1 MIVGDEGV
9 GMEGMR
15 GMVVADILYLDCIS
29 VNILVVI
36 FLATHMACES
46 SWSRDQNP
54 NHCSNQRVS
63 AVIMPD
69 PSYPTEPQGNS
80 FGCDPVLWFCT
91 LLPLGEIE

>member
-1 MIVGDEGV
+1 
-9 GMEGMR
+9 MEGMR

-80 FGCDPVLWFCT
+80 YILAIVNNAAMTTGMRVKR
-91 LLPLGEIE
+91 